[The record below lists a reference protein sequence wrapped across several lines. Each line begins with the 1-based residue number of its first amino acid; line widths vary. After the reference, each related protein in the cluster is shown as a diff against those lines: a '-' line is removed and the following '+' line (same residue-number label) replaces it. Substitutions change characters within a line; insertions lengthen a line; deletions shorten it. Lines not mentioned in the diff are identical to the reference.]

1 MTMPRSTSRGIA
13 SGAGASIQSTCPA
26 SSAAVRA
33 FGSGSGTVTTLSS
46 FGWRDGS
53 QWSAKGTNSA
63 RSRGT
68 SSTSCQGPVPEG
80 FSANLFQSPPTSSN
94 RAGLDIR
101 M

>member
-1 MTMPRSTSRGIA
+1 MPRSTSRGIA

-26 SSAAVRA
+26 RSAAVRA
-33 FGSGSGTVTTLSS
+33 FGSGRGIVITLSS
-46 FGWRDGS
+46 WGWRASS
-53 QWSAKGTNSA
+53 QWSANGTNSA

-68 SSTSCQGPVPEG
+68 SSTSCQGPVPDG
-80 FSANLFQSPPTSSN
+80 VSAYLFQSPPTSAN

>member
-1 MTMPRSTSRGIA
+1 MPRSTSRGIA

-26 SSAAVRA
+26 RRAAVRA
-33 FGSGSGTVTTLSS
+33 FGSGSGMVITLSS
-46 FGWRDGS
+46 CGWRVAS
-53 QWSAKGTNSA
+53 QWSANGTNSA

-68 SSTSCQGPVPEG
+68 SSTSCHGPVPEG
-80 FSANLFQSPPTSSN
+80 FSANLFQSSPASAN